1 MKNLAITFLFLNFA
15 LQYSIL
21 VCRYLHMIGLAQN
34 ATHRQTKSGLTGF
47 DSGMKW
53 YVSTRSVGGWLHNPS
68 YRQFNWRK
76 KLRSRCLTEAQ

>member
-1 MKNLAITFLFLNFA
+1 MPPFVHVRLLLNA
-15 LQYSIL
+15 
-21 VCRYLHMIGLAQN
+21 VRW
-34 ATHRQTKSGLTGF
+34 QTKSGLTGF

>member
-1 MKNLAITFLFLNFA
+1 MPPFVHVRLLLNA
-15 LQYSIL
+15 
-21 VCRYLHMIGLAQN
+21 VRW
-34 ATHRQTKSGLTGF
+34 QTKSGLTGF

-68 YRQFNWRK
+68 YQQFNWRK

>member
-1 MKNLAITFLFLNFA
+1 MPPFVYVRLLLNA
-15 LQYSIL
+15 
-21 VCRYLHMIGLAQN
+21 VRW
-34 ATHRQTKSGLTGF
+34 QTKSGLTGF

-68 YRQFNWRK
+68 YQQFNWRK

>member
-1 MKNLAITFLFLNFA
+1 MAF
-15 LQYSIL
+15 
-21 VCRYLHMIGLAQN
+21 RHAQSVECCSVYQN
-34 ATHRQTKSGLTGF
+34 NRSAKGIKSGLTGF

-76 KLRSRCLTEAQ
+76 KLRSRCLTEV

>member
-1 MKNLAITFLFLNFA
+1 MPPFVHVRLLLNA
-15 LQYSIL
+15 
-21 VCRYLHMIGLAQN
+21 VRG
-34 ATHRQTKSGLTGF
+34 QTKSGLTGF

-68 YRQFNWRK
+68 YQQFNWRK